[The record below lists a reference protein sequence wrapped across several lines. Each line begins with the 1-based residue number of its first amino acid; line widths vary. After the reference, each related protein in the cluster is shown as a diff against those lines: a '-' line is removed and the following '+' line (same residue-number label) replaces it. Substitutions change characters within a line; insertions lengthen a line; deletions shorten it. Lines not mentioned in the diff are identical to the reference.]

1 MIIDMTAAS
10 VLSLLLPIGLRWDH
24 LHGLSGDKLREEG
37 GGKCCEAVLLHY
49 MVNVYFLWRPVFT
62 MLYPASNYFL
72 SQFMQRDSWVL
83 RIPLIRQMT
92 PH

>member
-1 MIIDMTAAS
+1 MKNKESDSWPNNYDIGSYFYFIF
-10 VLSLLLPIGLRWDH
+10 PISWIFFQNLEF
-24 LHGLSGDKLREEG
+24 SI
-37 GGKCCEAVLLHY
+37 CCEAVLLHY
-49 MVNVYFLWRPVFT
+49 IVNVYFLWRPVFT

-72 SQFMQRDSWVL
+72 SQFTQRDSWVL